1 MNRYLATRLRLLTI
15 VLQDDGQGQGSGAG
29 DSANAD
35 PPQEEP
41 SGGEPHG
48 EPETEETNW
57 KAQSR
62 KWEKRAKANEEAAE
76 ELEKLKEA
84 QMSEQEKAAK
94 HTKELEAKLAKYEA
108 EKQQHEWC
116 VQVAKKT
123 GVPADLLRGST
134 LDEVQAHAES
144 IKQYLQNK
152 QTSDQKES
160 GTAAG
165 YAPKVGTTPAR
176 RGSIPLSEQIKEAEK
191 NHDLNRA
198 MLLKVMQ
205 LDNSQTGGP
214 DRRTQCQE
222 S

>member
-15 VLQDDGQGQGSGAG
+15 VLQDDGQGQGSGAS
-29 DSANAD
+29 DSANAE
-35 PPQEEP
+35 PPQKEP
-41 SGGEPHG
+41 TGGEPHG

-144 IKQYLQNK
+144 IKQYLQNNK
-152 QTSDQKES
+152 TSDQTGA
-160 GTAAG
+160 GTPAG
-165 YAPKVGTTPAR
+165 YAPKVGNTPAG

-191 NHDLNRA
+191 NKDLEKT
-198 MLLKVMQ
+198 MFLKALAIGNNQV
-205 LDNSQTGGP
+205 G
-214 DRRTQCQE
+214 
-222 S
+222 

>member
-15 VLQDDGQGQGSGAG
+15 VLQDDGHGQGSGAG
-29 DSANAD
+29 DSVDAE
-35 PPQEEP
+35 PLQKEP

-48 EPETEETNW
+48 ELKTEETDW

-62 KWEKRAKANEEAAE
+62 KWEERAKANKEAAE

-108 EKQQHEWC
+108 ERQQHEWC

-144 IKQYLQNK
+144 IKQYLQNN
-152 QTSDQKES
+152 QPSDQNGS
-160 GTAAG
+160 GTPAG
-165 YAPKVGTTPAR
+165 YAPQVGTTPAR
-176 RGSIPLSEQIKEAEK
+176 RGSIPLSEQIKVAEK
-191 NHDLNRA
+191 NKDMRKV
-198 MLLKVMQ
+198 MLLKTLELGNNQ
-205 LDNSQTGGP
+205 IGQI
-214 DRRTQCQE
+214 R
-222 S
+222 

>member
-29 DSANAD
+29 DSANAE
-35 PPQEEP
+35 PPQKEP

-48 EPETEETNW
+48 EPETEESELKRN
-57 KAQSR
+57 SR
-62 KWEKRAKANEEAAE
+62 KWEGRAKANMEVIEELKKLNGTQKS
-76 ELEKLKEA
+76 ELEKA
-84 QMSEQEKAAK
+84 DK
-94 HTKELEAKLAKYEA
+94 HTKELEAKLATYEA
-108 EKQQHEWC
+108 ERQQHEWC

-134 LDEVQAHAES
+134 LDEVQAHADS

>member
-1 MNRYLATRLRLLTI
+1 MSHIRTI
-15 VLQDDGQGQGSGAG
+15 VQEDGATQGSGTGPDTEA
-29 DSANAD
+29 
-35 PPQEEP
+35 EP
-41 SGGEPHG
+41 NQHGLPEGEPHG
-48 EPETEETNW
+48 EPETEETELKRN
-57 KAQSR
+57 SR
-62 KWEKRAKANEEAAE
+62 KWEGRAKANMEALE
-76 ELEKLKEA
+76 ELKKLNGTQK
-84 QMSEQEKAAK
+84 SELEKAAK
-94 HTKELEAKLAKYEA
+94 HTKDLEAKLAKYEA
-108 EKQQHEWC
+108 ERQQHEWR

>member
-1 MNRYLATRLRLLTI
+1 MNHIRTI
-15 VLQDDGQGQGSGAG
+15 VQEDGATQGSGTGPETEA
-29 DSANAD
+29 
-35 PPQEEP
+35 EP
-41 SGGEPHG
+41 NQQGLPEGEPHG
-48 EPETEETNW
+48 DPETEESELKRN
-57 KAQSR
+57 SR
-62 KWEKRAKANEEAAE
+62 KWEGRAKANMEALEELKKLNGTQKS
-76 ELEKLKEA
+76 ELEKA
-84 QMSEQEKAAK
+84 DK

-191 NHDLNRA
+191 NHDLKRA

>member
-15 VLQDDGQGQGSGAG
+15 VLQDDGQGQGSGAS
-29 DSANAD
+29 DSANAE
-35 PPQEEP
+35 PLQKEP

-48 EPETEETNW
+48 DPETEESELKRN
-57 KAQSR
+57 SR
-62 KWEKRAKANEEAAE
+62 KWEGRAKANMEALEELKKLNGTQKS
-76 ELEKLKEA
+76 ELEKA
-84 QMSEQEKAAK
+84 DK